1 VKGDSPKTD
10 AKLHSRFEMQPTEL
24 QTTPNHLPIYSRSF
38 RVAAWL
44 GWQIESNWTDPFL
57 FAIYSIVKPLAGAAI
72 LVVMYS
78 VITHGNFASPIF
90 SYIYLGNAFYMYV
103 GAIMTG
109 ISWAVL
115 DDREHYKTLKYMYVA
130 PINIPTYLIGRGVAK
145 LLVASISVFITI
157 VFGVLFLHVNVD
169 PAAVNWPLFLVTLVI
184 GVVMLAMMGLILAGI
199 SLLIVEHVSFIGD
212 AVAGALFLFSGAIFP
227 LEVLPAWLRPLGYLM
242 PVTYWLELLRR
253 SLVGHIAEAFPT
265 LMNISNLQIITILLG
280 LTIILGTISIF
291 LFRFCEQIARERGL
305 IDMVTNY

>member
-1 VKGDSPKTD
+1 MLETNHQFTTN
-10 AKLHSRFEMQPTEL
+10 KLPV
-24 QTTPNHLPIYSRSF
+24 YSRSF

-57 FAIYSIVKPLAGAAI
+57 FAIYSIIKPLAGAGI

-78 VITHGNFASPIF
+78 VITNGNFASPIF
-90 SYIYLGNAFYMYV
+90 SYIYLGNAFYVYV

-109 ISWAVL
+109 ISWAVI

-130 PINIPTYLIGRGVAK
+130 PINIPAYLIGRGVARF
-145 LLVASISVFITI
+145 LVASITVIITI
-157 VFGVLFLHVNVD
+157 AIGFLFLHVNID
-169 PAAVNWPLFLVTLVI
+169 LASVNWLLFLVSLLI
-184 GVVMLAMMGLILAGI
+184 GVVMLAVMGLSLAGI
-199 SLLIVEHVSFIGD
+199 SLLIVNNVWFIGD

-227 LEVLPAWLRPLGYLM
+227 LEILPAWLRPIGFAI

-265 LMNISNLQIITILLG
+265 LQNVSNLQLIGILLG
-280 LTIILGTISIF
+280 LTVIFGTISFF
-291 LFRFCEQIARERGL
+291 LFRYCEHVAQERGL
-305 IDMVTNY
+305 LDRVTNY